1 MEARWPQ
8 PVLPFHTSVCG
19 HDESDAYR
27 RAKAVYP
34 PPGDINELAS
44 LSVYEFR
51 RYVSEMHVRLV
62 TFLRIEDLSTI
73 GPCADTTIDGRFE
86 HALRHCGDAHGHP
99 ADPYAGAGRRPRAP

>member
-1 MEARWPQ
+1 M
-8 PVLPFHTSVCG
+8 CG

-73 GPCADTTIDGRFE
+73 GPAPTPRSMADLSIPCDTVTMLVATRQTPM
-86 HALRHCGDAHGHP
+86 L
-99 ADPYAGAGRRPRAP
+99 GAGHRPRAP